1 MRLVPFQRKFLK
13 GAKGATTVVLS
24 MPRGNGKSFLAAYLC
39 AQVFPTLEPHEE
51 IALAAASIE
60 QGRIV
65 FRFVRQMLGED
76 GYRYLDSATRCGI
89 TGPNGARLRVL
100 GSNGKTS
107 MGLVNTPWVIADEPG
122 AWEVN
127 GGQLMADAILTAQGK
142 PGSPLRAVFIGTL
155 APSMS
160 GWWHDLVM
168 GEPQPDRYLHALIGD
183 RAKWDDWKEICRVNP
198 LTKISPEF
206 REKLKLERAEARC
219 DSRLKARFLSYRLN
233 VPTADEATTLLTV
246 DDWQQAID
254 RDVAPRK
261 GRPIVA
267 VDLGAGRAWSA
278 AVAIWET
285 GRCEAMAVAPGIPSI
300 VDQEKRDGV
309 PAGLYRKLVQ
319 SGRLD
324 VANGLRVP
332 PVGVLV
338 DRLVADWGRP
348 KVILCDRFRMDDLQD
363 ALPPC
368 PISPRVTRWS
378 EAAADIRDLR
388 KLVLDEGLS
397 VEPVSRDLLTASLAV
412 ATVKNDDQGNV
423 RLIKRG
429 GHNKARDDVAA
440 ALVLAAGAFM
450 RWKQTRPTKPLR
462 FALAG

>member
-1 MRLVPFQRKFLK
+1 M
-13 GAKGATTVVLS
+13 GATTAALS
-24 MPRGNGKSFLAAYLC
+24 MPRANGKSYLAAHLC
-39 AQVFPTLEPHEE
+39 ARVFPTLEPHEE

-76 GYRYLDSATRCGI
+76 GYRYLDSATRCAI
-89 TGPNGARLRVL
+89 TAPNGARLRVL

-155 APSMS
+155 APSLS

-168 GEPQPDRYLHALIGD
+168 GEPQTNRYVQALIGD
-183 RAKWDDWKEICRVNP
+183 RAQWDSWREIARVNP
-198 LTKISPEF
+198 LARVSPEF
-206 REKLKLERAEARC
+206 RETLKRERAEARR

-246 DDWQQAID
+246 DDWQQALD
-254 RDVAPRK
+254 RDVAPRR
-261 GRPIVA
+261 GHPIVGI
-267 VDLGAGRAWSA
+267 DLGAGRAWSA
-278 AVAIWET
+278 AVALWET
-285 GRCEAMAVAPGIPSI
+285 GRCEAMAVAPGVPSI
-300 VDQEKRDGV
+300 ADQEKRDGV

-319 SGRLD
+319 SGRLY
-324 VANGLRVP
+324 VADGLRVP
-332 PVGVLV
+332 PVGLLV
-338 DRLVADWGRP
+338 DRIVVEWGRP
-348 KVILCDRFRMDDLQD
+348 KVILCDRFRLDNLKD

-368 PISPRVTRWS
+368 PVSPRVTRWS
-378 EAAADIRDLR
+378 EAAADIRDTR

-397 VEPVSRDLLTASLAV
+397 VEPTSRNLLTASLAV
-412 ATVKNDDQGNV
+412 AMVKNDDQGNV

-450 RWKQTRPTKPLR
+450 RWKQTRLRKPLR
-462 FALAG
+462 FTLAG